1 MYMKGHFKES
11 SDLFPENQPVRENGS
26 ELFDNIPVFDKNKE
40 NWLKRNFWNFFREKV
55 WYFAALPH

>member
-1 MYMKGHFKES
+1 MKGHFKES
-11 SDLFPENQPVRENGS
+11 SDLFPENQPVRGNGS

-55 WYFAALPH
+55 